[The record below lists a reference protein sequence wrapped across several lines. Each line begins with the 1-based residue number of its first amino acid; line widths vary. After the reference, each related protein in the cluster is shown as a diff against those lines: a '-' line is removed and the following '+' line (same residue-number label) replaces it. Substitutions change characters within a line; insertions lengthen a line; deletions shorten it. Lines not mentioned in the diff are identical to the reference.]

1 MGGMAEKRRRP
12 TREELD
18 ERIRIVLGKIPANVD
33 SVAPVAP
40 PEPLAVRVGAESG
53 RIVSG
58 TIEGSGATHA

>member
-12 TREELD
+12 TRAELD
-18 ERIRIVLGKIPANVD
+18 ERIRIVLGKIPETIG
-33 SVAPVAP
+33 SERPVAP
-40 PEPLAVRVGAESG
+40 GETVTVRVGGDAG